1 MKKIILLLALT
12 IIGNEFVSANNNDNK
27 TSVSNL
33 LDLEKPK
40 HKLKSSAVD
49 NNLLKVSTID
59 NLDTVVFDMFNSNVI
74 GNKVS
79 FPIKFFSDD
88 DPIFA
93 LDFSF
98 KFNQL
103 KLVYDTTIN
112 LKPAIFSSLGYYNPT
127 DSTVRF
133 TSSGLSSVTYPDTI
147 DIAIVRFTV
156 LSGTLTPSDLKTIK
170 AFLNGDPCSNKVTPY
185 STVGI
190 SDVAINKNEVILFPN
205 PTQSILKIKSSQTAN
220 FELMDLNGRSILKNE
235 VLAGQIHELDLST
248 FSKGIYMMKVFND
261 HFVKTTKVVIK

>member
-27 TSVSNL
+27 TSVGNL

-40 HKLKSSAVD
+40 HKLKSSNID
-49 NNLLKVSTID
+49 NSLLKVSTID
-59 NLDTVVFDMFNSNVI
+59 NLDTVVFDMSNSSVV

-79 FPIKFFSDD
+79 FPVKFFSDD

-112 LKPAIFSSLGYYNPT
+112 LKPAIFSSLAYYNPT

-133 TSSGLSSVTYPDTI
+133 TSSGLSSASYPDTI

-156 LSGTLTPSDLKTIK
+156 LSGTLTPSDLKTVK
-170 AFLNGDPCSNKVTPY
+170 AFLNGDPCSIKVANY

-190 SDVAINKNEVILFPN
+190 SDVAINKNEVVLFPN
-205 PTQSILKIKSSQTAN
+205 PTKSILKIKSFQTAN
-220 FELMDLNGRSILKNE
+220 FELLDLNGRSILKNE
-235 VLAGQIHELDLST
+235 VLANQIQELDLSAY
-248 FSKGIYMMKVFND
+248 SKGIYMMKVFNNN
-261 HFVKTTKVVIK
+261 FLKYEKVVIE